1 MIDYL
6 NNARNKTVPVYL
18 FLPLIIIAVFCPTFF
33 NDFQY
38 KWDDQWMLLEQ
49 PFITTF
55 SWYDLGHQFLQF
67 YHGQYSPVNTLFY
80 QLIYSLFGLNAAA
93 FHAGCLVFHIINS
106 LLVYS
111 IIRII
116 LRSLKPTWESVRTDR
131 YAGIAALLFA
141 IHPLQVESVAW
152 ISASKVVLYALFCL
166 AGIWCYL
173 RYLKSEN
180 GSWYIGSLI
189 CYLLAFGSKE
199 QAIIFPLNLVLLDW
213 VLGKYKAFQW
223 NKTIIA
229 REEVLNKVPFFLL
242 AAGMW
247 YFSLQNNLGNIE
259 TDGAYPFLQRAVF
272 GAHSLIQYIFRF
284 IAPVK
289 LYYWYFYPMP
299 VGQGLPVSFWIYPL
313 LVVIVLFFI
322 QALWKKKNY
331 LPLFGFAFFLVNLL
345 LALHVVPMP
354 RATITADR
362 YMYLSVIGLAL
373 VTVWLGDYLLR
384 KFNKN
389 SKIILA
395 LYCSIIIAFCTQ
407 SFIRTTEWKNSETL
421 RQNIEEAIKKRKKA
435 KEAIVNNPLETKAM
449 KNEINE
455 NVK

>member
-1 MIDYL
+1 MKF
-6 NNARNKTVPVYL
+6 RFFCPPV
-18 FLPLIIIAVFCPTFF
+18 LIIVIPLLVFSPSFF

-49 PFITTF
+49 PFITGF
-55 SWYDLGHQFLQF
+55 SWYDLGLQFLYF

-80 QLIYSLFGLNAAA
+80 QVIYSLFGLNAAA

-116 LRSLKPTWESVRTDR
+116 LRSMKPTWNSFRTDS
-131 YAGIAALLFA
+131 YAGITALLFA

-173 RYLKSEN
+173 LYLKSEK
-180 GSWYIGSLI
+180 GSCYIGTVI

-213 VLGKYKAFQW
+213 AMGKYKAFQW

-229 REEVLNKVPFFLL
+229 KKEVLNKVPFFLL

-259 TDGAYPFLQRAVF
+259 TEGSYPFLQRAVF

-289 LYYWYFYPMP
+289 LYYWYFYPMRI
-299 VGQGLPVSFWIYPL
+299 GQELPVSFWFYPL
-313 LVVIVLFFI
+313 LVAIVLFFV
-322 QALWKKKNY
+322 QSLWKKKNY
-331 LPLFGFAFFLVNLL
+331 LPLFGFAFFLINLL
-345 LALHVVPMP
+345 LALHVIPLP

-362 YMYLSVIGLAL
+362 YMYLSLIGFAL
-373 VTVWLGDYLLR
+373 ITVWLGDYLLR
-384 KFNKN
+384 RLNKN
-389 SKIILA
+389 RKIILA
-395 LYCSIIIAFCTQ
+395 LSGAIIITFCAQ

-421 RQNIEEAIKKRKKA
+421 RQNIEEAIEKRKKA
-435 KEAIVNNPLETKAM
+435 KEAIVNNPLKTNSLENKIDKNTK
-449 KNEINE
+449 
-455 NVK
+455 